1 MKLNVCANCGGE
13 EAIHQYETLR
23 CLKGCREAPV
33 GRPDVWQ
40 NTFWDDGKTEDDI
53 ETLKVEIKSL
63 KIMID
68 ELTKNLSILEEDF
81 CRHENNVRMH
91 ND

>member
-23 CLKGCREAPV
+23 CPRNGSEFSASAGLWKS
-33 GRPDVWQ
+33 
-40 NTFWDDGKTEDDI
+40 TFWDDGKTEDDI
-53 ETLKVEIKSL
+53 ETLRAEVSL
-63 KIMID
+63 LNQAI
-68 ELTKNLSILEEDF
+68 KNLMQRVVDLE
-81 CRHENNVRMH
+81 RYH